1 VSEVGGFSVDL
12 EGRRAYL
19 VQTAEKGIAWLR
31 LVARGR
37 AQHGSQVSEDN
48 AVTKLADAVSRIGG
62 HTWPLEIT
70 PTVRRLLAGIE
81 EIIGRPLPADDPDEL
96 VRVLGT
102 TARFVGATLRNTSNP
117 TRLDA
122 GYKENVIP
130 GDASAVIDCRY
141 LPGQEEHLLAT
152 IRELAGEGI
161 EIEAIQSAPAL
172 EVPFEGAL
180 VDRMTAALLAE
191 DPGAAVL
198 PYSLSGGT
206 DNKAFSLLGITGYG
220 FAPLRLPAG
229 TDFAGMFHG
238 VDERVPL
245 DSLRFGARTLRRF
258 LGTA

>member
-1 VSEVGGFSVDL
+1 
-12 EGRRAYL
+12 
-19 VQTAEKGIAWLR
+19 
-31 LVARGR
+31 
-37 AQHGSQVSEDN
+37 
-48 AVTKLADAVSRIGG
+48 VSRIGG

-70 PTVRRLLAGIE
+70 PTVRRLLTGIE
-81 EIIGRPLPADDPDEL
+81 EIIGRPLPADHPDEL

-130 GDASAVIDCRY
+130 GDATAVIDCRY
-141 LPGQEEHLLAT
+141 LPGQGEHLLTT

-161 EIEAIQSAPAL
+161 EIEEIQSAPAL
-172 EVPFEGAL
+172 EVPFEGDL
-180 VDRMTAALLAE
+180 VNRMTEALLAE

-220 FAPLRLPAG
+220 FAPLRLPSG

-245 DSLRFGARTLRRF
+245 DSLRFGARTLQRF
-258 LGTA
+258 IRTA